1 MLKAFKLFWKNYF
14 NFRGVSKRAEYWWM
28 ALINAVIYAVFILG
42 FGGIGIITAAASGKT
57 FEGFGIGALV
67 GFILAVIYSIAAIIP
82 GISLVFRRYRD
93 AGVTPWWLLA
103 TAVLP
108 ALIQV
113 SDFYDKYAWL
123 RTVVF
128 IIGVIN
134 FIILVLPSKNND

>member
-1 MLKAFKLFWKNYF
+1 MLKAFKLYWKNYF
-14 NFRGVSKRAEYWWM
+14 NFRGVSKRSEYWWM
-28 ALINAVIYAVFILG
+28 QLINAVIFAVFVLG
-42 FGGIGIITAAASGKT
+42 FGGIGIITALTSGKT
-57 FEGFGIGALV
+57 VQGFGIGALIGIIV
-67 GFILAVIYSIAAIIP
+67 AVVYALAAIIP

-123 RTVVF
+123 RTIVF
-128 IIGVIN
+128 IISVIN
-134 FIILVLPSKNND
+134 FIILVLPSKNKD